1 MLVSFNKTRTKIER
15 CQERQKAPP
24 CCRVPSLPGC
34 RWFTLHFRHVIL
46 QLAATQKRRDGA
58 RTLHSS
64 DLGFPAWEAYR
75 FWGHLTGHL
84 TRTTEAGP
92 SCRGRSQPSSRSVTP
107 RARPPRPIL
116 SKRMRRK
123 AVVAQRAGLVASSTR
138 RRLRLRW
145 GTDLDE
151 LAKREIAGGKAR
163 GVHLIETNDHRIP
176 VLALGDRCHRAAL
189 LVPVR
194 PSALGEQLRSA
205 RVR

>member
-123 AVVAQRAGLVASSTR
+123 AVVAVSVTAWWRAQAASAFAFGGARTSTSSSNAKLLVAKPAEFTCS
-138 RRLRLRW
+138 
-145 GTDLDE
+145 
-151 LAKREIAGGKAR
+151 KRTITG
-163 GVHLIETNDHRIP
+163 L
-176 VLALGDRCHRAAL
+176 
-189 LVPVR
+189 
-194 PSALGEQLRSA
+194 ALGEQLRSA
-205 RVR
+205 ASARVR